1 MRPMN
6 LSYTE
11 QGQGTPLILLH
22 GFPFNSSLWQH
33 QMRSLSDAYRVIAP
47 DLRGFGRSEAAE
59 DIYEMTLL
67 AQDVLHLLDTL
78 AIKKAVIMGHS
89 MGGYVTLALW
99 RLAAERFSALGLI
112 ASHVWADSDAQR
124 QGREQL
130 IAQVMERG
138 AAAVVEALLPRLFA
152 PKLRKDAPIV
162 NQARTMM
169 LAARPTSLTSALRGM
184 MRRPDSSDLLPQIAV
199 PTLIMCGDSDPIVPP
214 ERAEQMARLLP
225 NATLVTIQNAAH
237 MPMLEQPQ
245 ATATAI
251 RHFLAAIR
259 HPHAER

>member
-1 MRPMN
+1 MN
-6 LSYTE
+6 LSYVE
-11 QGQGTPLILLH
+11 QGQGTPLVLLH

-33 QMRSLSDAYRVIAP
+33 QMRSLSDTCRVIAP

-59 DIYEMTLL
+59 DTYEMDLL
-67 AQDVLHLLDTL
+67 ARDVLRLLDTL

-112 ASHVWADSDAQR
+112 ASHVWADSDEQR
-124 QGREQL
+124 QSRQQL
-130 IAQVMERG
+130 IAQVIERG
-138 AAAVVEALLPRLFA
+138 ATAVAEALLPRLFA
-152 PKLRKDAPIV
+152 PRLRKDAPIV
-162 NQARTMM
+162 RQARTMM
-169 LAARPTSLTSALRGM
+169 LEARPSGLMSALRGM
-184 MRRPDSSDLLPQIAV
+184 MYRPDSSDLLPQIAV
-199 PTLIMCGDSDPIVPP
+199 PTLIICGDSDPIVPP

-225 NATLVTIQNAAH
+225 NATLVIIQDAAH

-245 ATATAI
+245 ATAAAI

-259 HPHAER
+259 HPRAER